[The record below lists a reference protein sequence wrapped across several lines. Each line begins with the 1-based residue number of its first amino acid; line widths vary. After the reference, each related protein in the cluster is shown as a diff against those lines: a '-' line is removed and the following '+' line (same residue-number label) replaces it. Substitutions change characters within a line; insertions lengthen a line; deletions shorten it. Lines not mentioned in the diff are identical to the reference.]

1 MLKKSDGYLPINI
14 VQFDKPAFTSEN
26 SNDERQQIKV
36 WKKFIHNLEEGLNKE
51 IVLCKMRKV

>member
-1 MLKKSDGYLPINI
+1 MLGTLDLENAKKNDGYLPINI

-36 WKKFIHNLEEGLNKE
+36 
-51 IVLCKMRKV
+51 